1 MSEAE
6 NGQNAAGEKSAPQKA
21 AVPAVT
27 DSAGSKSKKKK
38 EDEPQPI
45 HLKTKSIPAIVML
58 AGGLV
63 SAVCVFVRQTELQKA
78 LVIIFVSL
86 LAFLVVGDIIKIFL
100 DRIELLTPEMVDA
113 DGNVIEKG
121 KSEEEPG
128 EESEGMIEEENPEVG
143 AAENASEDIS
153 TEG

>member
-1 MSEAE
+1 MSEEIGE
-6 NGQNAAGEKSAPQKA
+6 NGQSPAPLEGGPAAAPAKPAAQAAG
-21 AVPAVT
+21 
-27 DSAGSKSKKKK
+27 SKKKK
-38 EDEPQPI
+38 ADEEPKPL
-45 HLKTKSIPAIVML
+45 HLKTKTVPAIVML

-63 SAVCVFVRQTELQKA
+63 AAVCVFVRQTELKTA

-100 DRIELLTPEMVDA
+100 DRIELLTPDMVDA

-128 EESEGMIEEENPEVG
+128 EESEGVILEENPEAG
-143 AAENASEDIS
+143 EETGPSG
-153 TEG
+153 EGPA